1 MFRESVLS
9 QSAIL
14 LSSRSAKP
22 TVLVEHLLAHGKV
35 LDAMSICSRL
45 GPPGL
50 PDGSARIDLPALGT
64 RKMEDNPFFH
74 ASIHKAR
81 QMDPEKACHIFN
93 TLHSFV
99 SLHGDGGIQ
108 AAAMRLS
115 HRRCRSFDSLVDA
128 HSVQIVCRRSS
139 LGDITEKAMCHPL
152 STTGSGRKY
161 GFGGHQA
168 SSNNFE
174 SLLRRVA
181 PKGIREGIGK
191 VYGLCD

>member
-1 MFRESVLS
+1 MFRDSVLS

-115 HRRCRSFDSLVDA
+115 HR
-128 HSVQIVCRRSS
+128 
-139 LGDITEKAMCHPL
+139 
-152 STTGSGRKY
+152 
-161 GFGGHQA
+161 
-168 SSNNFE
+168 
-174 SLLRRVA
+174 
-181 PKGIREGIGK
+181 
-191 VYGLCD
+191 